1 MNTSAFSL
9 FVLSVS
15 FLSLQGCG
23 GSSSSSS
30 SESSSDTTQDQTRD
44 LSSFPQSL
52 MVASPTEV
60 DTADSLTR
68 SMPRAVSYHGYATQR
83 IDQLLAGDT
92 PLRDVFSVENFYKL
106 AANATCFGPEL
117 KYANHPDGT
126 PASGS
131 LPTGDL
137 GLWTEKNGTTNEACS
152 AAQLNT
158 QMNGVR
164 SRNFAGLSVL
174 ASLIDALYD
183 KGDSLPLDGETK
195 TLTSEMNAK
204 SIPNTSFTLATL
216 SRSGTQYTYVVN
228 MTYTGK
234 RGDDSTPQDYDIA
247 VTLTH
252 APDSSGTY
260 SGNMSY
266 QIQDKYQ
273 GGTCSSLY
281 ATPFFRMAR
290 KGSLTYEK
298 QAGNTFIL
306 DAREAQ
312 YCSDT
317 LDSTAHTSANQLSAT
332 TPYSSSTS
340 SGWSDN
346 FSWFKA
352 EFDQTDL
359 SGDYAYAWQAGPND
373 SHSRVLNVGLNP
385 ANVSDETGAINADG
399 EAWYGYGGTLTSA
412 STTIG
417 QVKGFICNWAGP
429 GSTNTLV
436 EKAQRQF
443 ISKGTS
449 GLYETVTGGSNLT
462 YAPTNSCLYSGGG
475 TFQYD
480 RDLSGVLDSADTVK
494 VVTGSPGSGE
504 LQYQLFPYTGLYFT
518 DTTTYPD
525 IESII
530 TARGFSLPSEP
541 STP

>member
-1 MNTSAFSL
+1 MHHSSVSL
-9 FVLSVS
+9 LVLSIS
-15 FLSLQGCG
+15 LLSLQGCG
-23 GSSSSSS
+23 GSSSSSA
-30 SESSSDTTQDQTRD
+30 SDTTDNTSQTQTRD
-44 LSSFPQSL
+44 LTGFPQSL
-52 MVASPTEV
+52 MVSSPTEV
-60 DTADSLTR
+60 DTADTLTR

-83 IDQLLAGDT
+83 IDSLLAGDT
-92 PLRDVFSVENFYKL
+92 PLRDVFQVENFYKQ

-117 KYANHPDGT
+117 KYANHPDGSS
-126 PASGS
+126 ASGS

-152 AAQLNT
+152 AAQLNS
-158 QMNGVR
+158 QMKGVR

-183 KGDSLPLDGETK
+183 KGESLPVDGETK
-195 TLTSEMNAK
+195 TLTTEMNAK
-204 SIPNTSFTLATL
+204 SIPNTNFTLATL

-234 RGDDSTPQDYDIA
+234 RGDDATPQDYDIS

-273 GGTCSSLY
+273 GGTCSSLH
-281 ATPFFRMAR
+281 ATPFFQIAR

-298 QAGNTFIL
+298 KAGNEFLL

-317 LDSTAHTSANQLSAT
+317 IDSTAHTAANQLSAT
-332 TPYSSSTS
+332 SSYSSSTP

-352 EFDQTDL
+352 AFDQTDL
-359 SGDYAYAWQAGPND
+359 SGEYAYAWQAGPND

-385 ANVSDETGAINADG
+385 SSVSDETGSINADG
-399 EAWYGYGGTLTSA
+399 EAWYGYGGTLTNSA
-412 STTIG
+412 TTIG
-417 QVKGFICNWAGP
+417 QINGFICNWAGP
-429 GSTNTLV
+429 GSSNTLV

-443 ISKGTS
+443 ISKGST

-462 YAPTNSCLYSGGG
+462 YAPTNSCLYSGS

-480 RDLSGVLDSADTVK
+480 RDLSGVLDSSDIVK
-494 VVTGSPGSGE
+494 VVTGSPGSTE

-530 TARGFSLPSEP
+530 AARGYSLPSAP